1 MNIPIYGI
9 KQKDLRE
16 FTTTEKDLEKG
27 VSRIPLQ
34 LARIY
39 EEDVMEEIEFSP
51 VSGHGSTATQSEP
64 TSALDNYSGVME
76 HRRQSYRN
84 SMTSSDRQPM
94 LDKMAGMDAS
104 SES

>member
-1 MNIPIYGI
+1 MIKVGFVTKKKMNLPIYGI

-39 EEDVMEEIEFSP
+39 EEDVMEELEFSTP
-51 VSGHGSTATQSEP
+51 TSGSSITSPKHSEP

-76 HRRQSYRN
+76 HRR
-84 SMTSSDRQPM
+84 
-94 LDKMAGMDAS
+94 
-104 SES
+104 